1 MAAIETTYSTQ
12 ELTGLLGISQ
22 QAITKRAKREG
33 WQALPRAGRGGGKLW
48 VVSSMPAEIRDRL
61 ASALLR
67 QPAAI
72 TEENTACASIGS
84 NICAPIGTAGN
95 GPALSDRERAIVTA
109 RLAFCRELDRIAPLV
124 GKKAAVAHLGHVVPG
139 WASCRP
145 SSRNSWP
152 WPLPAAVVTADHAH
166 ALSLVCR
173 LSGWRRGGPCA
184 QAHGSQGP
192 RVGLRI
198 SFPLPETAAPHRG
211 TGPCRAVP
219 GHAPAR

>member
-72 TEENTACASIGS
+72 TEKSADCASIGS
-84 NICAPIGTAGN
+84 NICTPIGTAGN
-95 GPALSDRERAIVTA
+95 GPAVLLYLLKSIHNWTNRFNANF
-109 RLAFCRELDRIAPLV
+109 LL
-124 GKKAAVAHLGHVVPG
+124 
-139 WASCRP
+139 
-145 SSRNSWP
+145 
-152 WPLPAAVVTADHAH
+152 
-166 ALSLVCR
+166 
-173 LSGWRRGGPCA
+173 
-184 QAHGSQGP
+184 
-192 RVGLRI
+192 
-198 SFPLPETAAPHRG
+198 HRG
-211 TGPCRAVP
+211 RFHFLRKESQSLPLHRLTPWNSRHCFLN
-219 GHAPAR
+219 

>member
-1 MAAIETTYSTQ
+1 MNTIATTYSTQ
-12 ELTGLLGISQ
+12 ELAHYLGITVKSVH
-22 QAITKRAKREG
+22 IRAKREG

-72 TEENTACASIGS
+72 IEESAACASIGS

-124 GKKAAVAHLGHVVPG
+124 GKKAAVAHLVT
-139 WASCRP
+139 
-145 SSRNSWP
+145 SSRM
-152 WPLPAAVVTADHAH
+152 
-166 ALSLVCR
+166 
-173 LSGWRRGGPCA
+173 G
-184 QAHGSQGP
+184 
-192 RVGLRI
+192 
-198 SFPLPETAAPHRG
+198 
-211 TGPCRAVP
+211 
-219 GHAPAR
+219 

>member
-1 MAAIETTYSTQ
+1 MASIETTYSAQ
-12 ELTGLLGISQ
+12 DLARLLGVSDRWIQ
-22 QAITKRAKREG
+22 LRAKREG

-72 TEENTACASIGS
+72 TEESEACASIGS

-124 GKKAAVAHLGHVVPG
+124 GKKAAALPLVSFTP
-139 WASCRP
+139 ASTASSFIMSGSALRP
-145 SSRNSWP
+145 SQPGALAASRM
-152 WPLPAAVVTADHAH
+152 AALMA
-166 ALSLVCR
+166 
-173 LSGWRRGGPCA
+173 GM
-184 QAHGSQGP
+184 
-192 RVGLRI
+192 
-198 SFPLPETAAPHRG
+198 
-211 TGPCRAVP
+211 
-219 GHAPAR
+219 APASEA